1 MLSADQEQTTA
12 GRRAAGDAARHA
24 AGDAARHAAG
34 DAARQAAGD
43 AARRASDGAAPL
55 TLRSP
60 FAAAIWWVW
69 LVFALANLVDLAVQ
83 GRDHFSVVAAFILL
97 LVTGVV
103 YTTAQRPRIIAG
115 DDRLTIVNPVREH
128 QICWAA
134 VTAVEATDLVRV
146 RCEWPAD
153 DAAGR
158 GNRVIYSWAVG
169 SSRRR
174 QANAELRANRA
185 RPRPPR
191 GAGAGVS
198 PSYGASADNAESLVM
213 GDVGPVVS
221 ALGAY
226 AERARAVTARPRARP
241 PVSTWYWPAVAVIV
255 IPALALVIAV
265 LA

>member
-12 GRRAAGDAARHA
+12 GGR
-24 AGDAARHAAG
+24 AAG
-34 DAARQAAGD
+34 DAARQASEGAG
-43 AARRASDGAAPL
+43 PL

-69 LVFALANLVDLAVQ
+69 LVFALANLIDLAVQ

-128 QICWAA
+128 QIGWAA

-146 RCEWPAD
+146 RCEWPAAE

-174 QANAELRANRA
+174 QASAELRANRA

-191 GAGAGVS
+191 GAGAGAGVS
-198 PSYGASADNAESLVM
+198 RSYGAPVGNDESLVM

-226 AERARAVTARPRARP
+226 AERARAVTPRQRARP
-241 PVSTWYWPAVAVIV
+241 PVSTWYWPAVAAIV

>member
-12 GRRAAGDAARHA
+12 GGR
-24 AGDAARHAAG
+24 AAG
-34 DAARQAAGD
+34 DAARQASEGAG
-43 AARRASDGAAPL
+43 PL

-69 LVFALANLVDLAVQ
+69 LVFALANLIDLAVQ

-103 YTTAQRPRIIAG
+103 YTTARRPRIIAG

-128 QICWAA
+128 QIGWAA

-153 DAAGR
+153 DAVGR
-158 GNRVIYSWAVG
+158 GNRVVYSWAVG

-174 QANAELRANRA
+174 QASAELRANRA

-191 GAGAGVS
+191 GAGAGVGVS
-198 PSYGASADNAESLVM
+198 RSYGAPVGNDESLVM

-226 AERARAVTARPRARP
+226 AEQARAVTPRQRARP
-241 PVSTWYWPAVAVIV
+241 PVSTWYWPAVAAIV

>member
-1 MLSADQEQTTA
+1 MLPADQEQT
-12 GRRAAGDAARHA
+12 AAGSQPALDS
-24 AGDAARHAAG
+24 
-34 DAARQAAGD
+34 ARQAS
-43 AARRASDGAAPL
+43 AAAAPL
-55 TLRSP
+55 TFRSP

-69 LVFALANLVDLAVQ
+69 LVFALANLIDLAVQ

-103 YTTAQRPRIIAG
+103 YTTAQRPRIVAG

-128 QICWAA
+128 RIGWAA

-146 RCEWPAD
+146 RCEWPPGAD
-153 DAAGR
+153 QGSAGR
-158 GNRVIYSWAVG
+158 RNKRVIYSWAVG

-174 QANAELRANRA
+174 QVSVEMRANRA

-191 GAGAGVS
+191 GAGAAAGAGS
-198 PSYGASADNAESLVM
+198 AFATPAGDGQPSLAS
-213 GDVGPVVS
+213 DVGPVVS

-226 AERARAVTARPRARP
+226 ADRARAVSARQQARP
-241 PVSTWYWPAVAVIV
+241 PVSTWYWPAVAAIV
-255 IPALALVIAV
+255 LPALALVIAV

>member
-1 MLSADQEQTTA
+1 MLSADWEQTTF
-12 GRRAAGDAARHA
+12 
-24 AGDAARHAAG
+24 
-34 DAARQAAGD
+34 
-43 AARRASDGAAPL
+43 
-55 TLRSP
+55 RSP

-103 YTTAQRPRIIAG
+103 YATAQRPRIIAG
-115 DDRLTIVNPVREH
+115 DDGLTIVNPLRAH
-128 QICWAA
+128 RIGWAA

-146 RCEWPAD
+146 RCRWPK
-153 DAAGR
+153 

-174 QANAELRANRA
+174 QATAQLRASRA
-185 RPRPPR
+185 RPGPGAPR
-191 GAGAGVS
+191 GAGAAAGEPLLS
-198 PSYGASADNAESLVM
+198 
-213 GDVGPVVS
+213 DVEPVVS

-226 AERARAVTARPRARP
+226 AERARATAPGEQGRP
-241 PVSTWYWPAVAVIV
+241 PVSSWYWPAVAAIV
-255 IPALALVIAV
+255 IPALALVVAV